1 MNINIANA
9 ARLFCLLQAK
19 KVLVLGDVML
29 DRFVDGS
36 VTRISP
42 EAPVPIL
49 SQSRVRQ
56 MPGGAAN
63 VACNLAQ
70 MGLHVHL
77 VGVCGDDEVGKSLHD
92 ELAKLP
98 NIHFDPVTIIGR
110 ATSLKTRF
118 RAGSQQILRVDDEV
132 TSDIDSAAAK
142 QFSKYV
148 LPAIH
153 DADLVVL
160 SDYAKGSLPVLLLE
174 KIIGHAK
181 AKGKM
186 IIADPKRADISAYSG
201 VDLLT
206 PNLAELQNTT
216 DQILSSIETIGQT
229 ATALAKEFGIGSI
242 LTTMS
247 ARGMMLSRA
256 DGTQFHDPA
265 SARDIF
271 DVSGAGDTVVAMIAG
286 AFVAGADLEDAV
298 RLANHAASVAVGKSG
313 TAIVAP
319 GEILAH
325 LAGPPPQTDWPSI
338 AMQCTNWRGAGQKIA
353 FANGCFDLLHPGHIH
368 LLREA
373 ARNTDKLVV
382 GLNGDASVKR
392 LKGVRRP
399 TQSAELRSAV
409 LAALP
414 FVDAVA
420 VFDED
425 TPFELIATLQPDII
439 VKGGDYTADQ
449 VVGAD
454 IVAARG
460 GRVLIISTLEGHATS
475 KLITA

>member
-1 MNINIANA
+1 MNVNITNA
-9 ARLFCLLQAK
+9 ARLLCSLQTK

-29 DRFVDGS
+29 DRFVDGT

-49 SQSRVRQ
+49 SQSRIRQ

-77 VGVCGDDEVGKSLHD
+77 IGVCGDDEAGKSLHY

-98 NIHFDPVTIIGR
+98 AIRFDSVTIIGR
-110 ATSLKTRF
+110 PTSLKTRF
-118 RAGSQQILRVDDEV
+118 RADSQQILRVDDEV
-132 TSDIDSAAAK
+132 SHDIDAAAVE
-142 QFSKYV
+142 QISKYA
-148 LPAIH
+148 LPAIQ

-160 SDYAKGSLPVLLLE
+160 SDYAKGTLPILLLE
-174 KIIGHAK
+174 KVISHAK
-181 AKGKM
+181 IKGKM
-186 IIADPKRADISAYSG
+186 IVADPKRANISVYSG

-216 DQILSSIETIGQT
+216 DRILSSIETIGQA
-229 ATALAKEFGIGSI
+229 ATALARECGIGSI

-247 ARGMMLSRA
+247 ASGIMLSNA

-286 AFVAGADLEDAV
+286 ALVAGADLEDAV
-298 RLANHAASVAVGKSG
+298 RLANHAAGVAVGKSG

-325 LAGPPPQTDWPSI
+325 LAGTPPPTDWPSV
-338 AMQCTNWRGAGQKIA
+338 AMQCTNWRAAGQKIV

-373 ARNTDKLVV
+373 ARNGDRLVV
-382 GLNGDASVKR
+382 GLNGDASVRR
-392 LKGVRRP
+392 LKGVGRP
-399 TQSAELRSAV
+399 HQSTELRSAV
-409 LAALP
+409 LTALP
-414 FVDAVA
+414 FVDALA
-420 VFDED
+420 VFNED
-425 TPFELIATLQPDII
+425 TPLDLIATLQPDII
-439 VKGGDYTADQ
+439 VKGGDYIADQ

-460 GRVLIISTLEGHATS
+460 GKVLIISILDGHATS
-475 KLITA
+475 KLVTA

>member
-1 MNINIANA
+1 MNVNIANA
-9 ARLFCLLQAK
+9 ARLLCSLQAK
-19 KVLVLGDVML
+19 KVLVLGDLML
-29 DRFVDGS
+29 DRFVDGT
-36 VTRISP
+36 VNRISP

-49 SQSRVRQ
+49 SQGRVRQ

-77 VGVCGDDEVGKSLHD
+77 IGVCGDDEAGKALRD

-98 NIHFDPVTIIGR
+98 AIRFDPVTITGR
-110 ATSLKTRF
+110 PTSLKTRF
-118 RAGSQQILRVDDEV
+118 RVGSQQILRVDDEV
-132 TSDIDSAAAK
+132 TSDIDAAAVE
-142 QFSKYV
+142 QFSKYA
-148 LPAIH
+148 LPAIQ

-160 SDYAKGSLPVLLLE
+160 SDYAKGALPLLLLE
-174 KIIGHAK
+174 KIIAHAK

-186 IIADPKRADISAYSG
+186 IIADPKRADISAYAG

-216 DQILSSIETIGQT
+216 DQMLSSIEAIGHA
-229 ATALAKEFGIGSI
+229 ATALAKEFGIGSV

-247 ARGMMLSRA
+247 ARGMMLSKA
-256 DGTQFHDPA
+256 DGAQFNDPA

-286 AFVAGADLEDAV
+286 ALAAGADLEDAV
-298 RLANHAASVAVGKSG
+298 RLANHAAGVAVGKSG
-313 TAIVAP
+313 TAIVVP
-319 GEILAH
+319 GEVLAH
-325 LAGPPPQTDWPSI
+325 LAGTPPPTDWPSV

-368 LLREA
+368 LLNEA
-373 ARNTDKLVV
+373 AGNADRLVV
-382 GLNGDASVKR
+382 GLNGDASVRR
-392 LKGVRRP
+392 LKGAGRP
-399 TQSAELRSAV
+399 HQSAELRSAV

-425 TPFELIATLQPDII
+425 TPFDLIATLQPDII
-439 VKGGDYTADQ
+439 VKGGDYVADQ
-449 VVGAD
+449 VVGGD

-460 GRVLIISTLEGHATS
+460 GQVLIISTLDGHATS

>member
-1 MNINIANA
+1 MNVNIANA
-9 ARLFCLLQAK
+9 ARLLCSLQAK
-19 KVLVLGDVML
+19 NVLVLGDVML
-29 DRFVDGS
+29 DRFVDGA
-36 VTRISP
+36 VTRVSP

-49 SQSRVRQ
+49 SQSLSRQ

-77 VGVCGDDEVGKSLHD
+77 IGVCGDDEAGKSLHD

-98 NIHFDPVTIIGR
+98 TIRFDLVTITDR
-110 ATSLKTRF
+110 STTLKTRF

-132 TSDIDSAAAK
+132 TSDIDAATAE
-142 QFSKYV
+142 QLSKYA
-148 LPAIH
+148 LPAIQ

-160 SDYAKGSLPVLLLE
+160 SDYAKGALPLLLLE
-174 KIIGHAK
+174 KIIAHAK
-181 AKGKM
+181 VKGKM
-186 IIADPKRADISAYSG
+186 IVADPKRADISVYSG

-206 PNLAELQNTT
+206 PNLAELQNAT
-216 DQILSSIETIGQT
+216 DQILSSIEAIGQA

-247 ARGMMLSRA
+247 ARGMMLSKA
-256 DGTQFHDPA
+256 DGTQFHDLA

-286 AFVAGADLEDAV
+286 ALVAGADLEDAI

-319 GEILAH
+319 GEVLAH
-325 LAGPPPQTDWPSI
+325 LAGTPPPTDWQSI
-338 AMQCTNWRGAGQKIA
+338 AMHCTNWRDAGQKIA

-373 ARNTDKLVV
+373 ANNADKLVV
-382 GLNGDASVKR
+382 GLNGDTSVRR
-392 LKGVRRP
+392 LKGAGRP
-399 TQSAELRSAV
+399 AQPAKLRSAV

-414 FVDAVA
+414 FVDAIA

-425 TPFELIATLQPDII
+425 TPFDLIATLQPDII
-439 VKGGDYTADQ
+439 IKGGDYNADQ

-460 GRVLIISTLEGHATS
+460 GQVVIISTLDGHTTS

>member
-1 MNINIANA
+1 MNVNIANA
-9 ARLFCLLQAK
+9 ARLLCSLQAK
-19 KVLVLGDVML
+19 KVLVLGDLML
-29 DRFVDGS
+29 DRFVDGT
-36 VTRISP
+36 VNRISP

-49 SQSRVRQ
+49 SQGRVRQ

-77 VGVCGDDEVGKSLHD
+77 IGVCGDDEAGKALRD

-98 NIHFDPVTIIGR
+98 AIRFDPVTITGR
-110 ATSLKTRF
+110 PTSLKTRF

-132 TSDIDSAAAK
+132 TSDIDAAAVE
-142 QFSKYV
+142 QFSKYA
-148 LPAIH
+148 LPAIQ

-160 SDYAKGSLPVLLLE
+160 SDYAKGALPLLLLE
-174 KIIGHAK
+174 KIIAHAK

-186 IIADPKRADISAYSG
+186 IIADPKRADISAYAG

-216 DQILSSIETIGQT
+216 DQMLSSIEAIGHA
-229 ATALAKEFGIGSI
+229 ATALAKEFGIGSV

-247 ARGMMLSRA
+247 ARGMMLSKA
-256 DGTQFHDPA
+256 DGAQFNDPA

-286 AFVAGADLEDAV
+286 ALAAGAGLEDAV
-298 RLANHAASVAVGKSG
+298 RLANHAAGVAVGKSG
-313 TAIVAP
+313 TAIVVP
-319 GEILAH
+319 GEVLAH
-325 LAGPPPQTDWPSI
+325 LAGTPPPTDWPSV

-368 LLREA
+368 LLNEA
-373 ARNTDKLVV
+373 AGNADRLVV
-382 GLNGDASVKR
+382 GLNGDASVRR
-392 LKGVRRP
+392 LKGAGRP
-399 TQSAELRSAV
+399 HQSAELRSAV

-425 TPFELIATLQPDII
+425 TPFDLIATLQPDII
-439 VKGGDYTADQ
+439 VKGGDYVADQ
-449 VVGAD
+449 VVGGD

-460 GRVLIISTLEGHATS
+460 GQVLIISTLDGHATS

>member
-1 MNINIANA
+1 MNVNIDNA
-9 ARLFCLLQAK
+9 ARLLCSLQAK
-19 KVLVLGDVML
+19 NVLVLGDVML
-29 DRFVDGS
+29 DRFVDGA

-42 EAPVPIL
+42 EAPIPIL

-70 MGLHVHL
+70 MGLHVRL
-77 VGVCGDDEVGKSLHD
+77 IGVCGDDEAGRSLHN
-92 ELAKLP
+92 ELAKLST
-98 NIHFDPVTIIGR
+98 IRFDLVTVTDR
-110 ATSLKTRF
+110 PTSLKTRF
-118 RAGSQQILRVDDEV
+118 RAGSQQILRVDDEF
-132 TSDIDSAAAK
+132 TCDIDAAAAE
-142 QFSKYV
+142 QFSEYA
-148 LPAIH
+148 LPAIKE
-153 DADLVVL
+153 ADLVVL
-160 SDYAKGSLPVLLLE
+160 SDYAKGALPLLLLE
-174 KIIGHAK
+174 KIITHAK
-181 AKGKM
+181 ANCKM
-186 IIADPKRADISAYSG
+186 IIADPKRADVSVYSG

-216 DQILSSIETIGQT
+216 DQILNSIEAIGQA
-229 ATALAKEFGIGSI
+229 ATALAKEFEIGSI

-247 ARGMMLSRA
+247 ARGMMLSKA

-286 AFVAGADLEDAV
+286 ALVAGADLESAI

-313 TAIVAP
+313 TATVAP
-319 GEILAH
+319 GEVLAH
-325 LAGPPPQTDWPSI
+325 LAGTPPPTDWPSI
-338 AMQCTNWRGAGQKIA
+338 AMQCTNWRDAGQKIA

-373 ARNTDKLVV
+373 AHNADKLVV
-382 GLNGDASVKR
+382 GLNGDTSVRR
-392 LKGVRRP
+392 LKGSGRP
-399 TQSAELRSAV
+399 TQPAELRSAI

-414 FVDAVA
+414 FVDAIA

-425 TPFELIATLQPDII
+425 TPFDLIATLQPDII
-439 VKGGDYTADQ
+439 VKGGDYIADQ

-460 GRVLIISTLEGHATS
+460 GHVLIISTLDGHATS

>member
-1 MNINIANA
+1 MNVNIANA
-9 ARLFCLLQAK
+9 ARLLCSLQAK
-19 KVLVLGDVML
+19 NVLVLGDVML
-29 DRFVDGS
+29 DRFVDGA

-49 SQSRVRQ
+49 SQSRIRQ

-77 VGVCGDDEVGKSLHD
+77 IGVCGDDEAGKSLHD

-98 NIHFDPVTIIGR
+98 TIRFDLVTITDR
-110 ATSLKTRF
+110 STSLKTRF

-132 TSDIDSAAAK
+132 TSDINAAAAE
-142 QFSKYV
+142 QLSKYA
-148 LPAIH
+148 LPAIQ

-160 SDYAKGSLPVLLLE
+160 SDYAKGALPLLLLE
-174 KIIGHAK
+174 KIIAHAK

-186 IIADPKRADISAYSG
+186 IIVDPKRADISVYSG

-216 DQILSSIETIGQT
+216 DQILSSIEAIGQA

-247 ARGMMLSRA
+247 ARGMMLSKA
-256 DGTQFHDPA
+256 DGTQFHDLA

-286 AFVAGADLEDAV
+286 ALVAGADLEDAI

-313 TAIVAP
+313 TAIVTP
-319 GEILAH
+319 GEVLAH
-325 LAGPPPQTDWPSI
+325 LAGTPPPTDWPGI
-338 AMQCTNWRGAGQKIA
+338 AMQCTNWRDAGQKIV

-373 ARNTDKLVV
+373 ANNADKLVV
-382 GLNGDASVKR
+382 GLNGDTSVRR
-392 LKGVRRP
+392 LKGAGRP
-399 TQSAELRSAV
+399 AQPAKLRSAV

-414 FVDAVA
+414 FVDAIA

-425 TPFELIATLQPDII
+425 TPFDLIATLQPDII
-439 VKGGDYTADQ
+439 VKGGDYIADQ

-460 GRVLIISTLEGHATS
+460 GQVLIISTLDGHATS

>member
-1 MNINIANA
+1 MNVNIANA
-9 ARLFCLLQAK
+9 ARLLCSLQAK
-19 KVLVLGDVML
+19 NVLVLGDVML
-29 DRFVDGS
+29 DRFVDGA

-49 SQSRVRQ
+49 SQSRIRQ

-77 VGVCGDDEVGKSLHD
+77 IGVCGDDEAGKSLHD

-98 NIHFDPVTIIGR
+98 AIRFDLVATPDR
-110 ATSLKTRF
+110 PTSLKTRF

-132 TSDIDSAAAK
+132 TSDIDAGATE
-142 QFSKYV
+142 QLSKYA
-148 LPAIH
+148 LPAVQ

-160 SDYAKGSLPVLLLE
+160 SDYAKGALPLLLLE
-174 KIIGHAK
+174 KIIAHAK
-181 AKGKM
+181 VKGKM
-186 IIADPKRADISAYSG
+186 IIADPKRADISVYSG

-216 DQILSSIETIGQT
+216 DQILSSIEAIGQA

-247 ARGMMLSRA
+247 ARGMMLSKA
-256 DGTQFHDPA
+256 NGTQFHDPA
-265 SARDIF
+265 STRDIF

-286 AFVAGADLEDAV
+286 ALVAGADLEDAI

-319 GEILAH
+319 GEVLAH
-325 LAGPPPQTDWPSI
+325 LAGTPPPTDWPSI
-338 AMQCTNWRGAGQKIA
+338 AMQCANWRDAGQKIA

-373 ARNTDKLVV
+373 AHNADKLVV
-382 GLNGDASVKR
+382 GLNGDTSVRR
-392 LKGVRRP
+392 LKGAGRP

-414 FVDAVA
+414 FVDAIA

-439 VKGGDYTADQ
+439 VKGGDYIADQ

-460 GRVLIISTLEGHATS
+460 GQVVIISTLDGHATS

>member
-1 MNINIANA
+1 MNVNIANA
-9 ARLFCLLQAK
+9 ARLLCSLQAK
-19 KVLVLGDVML
+19 NVLVLGDVML
-29 DRFVDGS
+29 DRFVDGA

-49 SQSRVRQ
+49 SQGRIRQ

-77 VGVCGDDEVGKSLHD
+77 IGVCGDDEAGKSLHD

-98 NIHFDPVTIIGR
+98 TIRFDLVTITDR
-110 ATSLKTRF
+110 STSLKTRF

-132 TSDIDSAAAK
+132 TSDIDAAAAK
-142 QFSKYV
+142 QLSKYA
-148 LPAIH
+148 LPAIQ

-160 SDYAKGSLPVLLLE
+160 SDYAKGALPLLLLE
-174 KIIGHAK
+174 KIIAHAK
-181 AKGKM
+181 VKGKM
-186 IIADPKRADISAYSG
+186 IIADPKRADISVYSG

-206 PNLAELQNTT
+206 PNLAELQSTT
-216 DQILSSIETIGQT
+216 DQILSSIEAIGQA

-247 ARGMMLSRA
+247 AHGMMLSKA
-256 DGTQFHDPA
+256 DGTQFHDLA

-286 AFVAGADLEDAV
+286 ALVAGADLKDAI

-319 GEILAH
+319 GEVLAH
-325 LAGPPPQTDWPSI
+325 LASTPPPTDWPSV
-338 AMQCTNWRGAGQKIA
+338 AMQCTNWRDTGQKIA

-373 ARNTDKLVV
+373 AHNADKLVV
-382 GLNGDASVKR
+382 GLNGDASVRR
-392 LKGVRRP
+392 LKGAGRP

-414 FVDAVA
+414 FVDAIA

-439 VKGGDYTADQ
+439 VKGGDYNADQ

-460 GRVLIISTLEGHATS
+460 GQVVIISTLDGHATS

>member
-1 MNINIANA
+1 MNVNIANA
-9 ARLFCLLQAK
+9 ARLLCSLQAK
-19 KVLVLGDVML
+19 KVLVLGDLML
-29 DRFVDGS
+29 DRFVDGT
-36 VTRISP
+36 VNRISP

-49 SQSRVRQ
+49 SQGRVRQ

-77 VGVCGDDEVGKSLHD
+77 IGVCGDDEAGKALRD

-98 NIHFDPVTIIGR
+98 AIRFDPVTITGR
-110 ATSLKTRF
+110 PTSLKTRF

-132 TSDIDSAAAK
+132 TSDIDAAAVE
-142 QFSKYV
+142 QFSKYA
-148 LPAIH
+148 LPAIQ

-160 SDYAKGSLPVLLLE
+160 SDYAKGALPLLLLE
-174 KIIGHAK
+174 KIIAHAK

-186 IIADPKRADISAYSG
+186 IIADPKRADISAYAG

-216 DQILSSIETIGQT
+216 DQMLSSIEAIGHA
-229 ATALAKEFGIGSI
+229 ATALAKEFGIGSV

-247 ARGMMLSRA
+247 ARGMMLSKA
-256 DGTQFHDPA
+256 DGAQFNDPA

-286 AFVAGADLEDAV
+286 ALAAGADLEDAV
-298 RLANHAASVAVGKSG
+298 RLANHAAGVAVGKSG
-313 TAIVAP
+313 TAIVVP
-319 GEILAH
+319 GEVLAH
-325 LAGPPPQTDWPSI
+325 LAGTPPPTDWPSV

-368 LLREA
+368 LLNEA
-373 ARNTDKLVV
+373 AGNADRLVV
-382 GLNGDASVKR
+382 GLNGDASVRR
-392 LKGVRRP
+392 LKGAGRP
-399 TQSAELRSAV
+399 HQSAELRSAV

-425 TPFELIATLQPDII
+425 TPFDLIATLQPDII
-439 VKGGDYTADQ
+439 VKGGDYVADQ
-449 VVGAD
+449 VVGGD

-460 GRVLIISTLEGHATS
+460 GQVLIISTLDGHATS

>member
-1 MNINIANA
+1 MNFNIANA
-9 ARLFCLLQAK
+9 ARLLCSLQAK
-19 KVLVLGDVML
+19 KVLVLGDLML
-29 DRFVDGS
+29 DRFVDGT
-36 VTRISP
+36 VNRISP

-49 SQSRVRQ
+49 SQGRVRQ

-77 VGVCGDDEVGKSLHD
+77 IGVCGDDEAGKALRD

-98 NIHFDPVTIIGR
+98 AIRFDPVTITGR
-110 ATSLKTRF
+110 PTSLKTRF

-132 TSDIDSAAAK
+132 TSDIDAAAVE
-142 QFSKYV
+142 QFSKYA
-148 LPAIH
+148 LPAIQ

-160 SDYAKGSLPVLLLE
+160 SDYAKGALPLLLLE
-174 KIIGHAK
+174 KIIAHAK

-186 IIADPKRADISAYSG
+186 IIADPKRADISAYAG

-216 DQILSSIETIGQT
+216 DQMLSSIEAIGHA
-229 ATALAKEFGIGSI
+229 ATALAKEFGIGSV

-247 ARGMMLSRA
+247 ARGMMLSKA
-256 DGTQFHDPA
+256 DGAQFHDPA

-286 AFVAGADLEDAV
+286 ALAAGADLEDAV
-298 RLANHAASVAVGKSG
+298 RLANHAAGVAVGKSG
-313 TAIVAP
+313 TAIVVP
-319 GEILAH
+319 GEVLAH
-325 LAGPPPQTDWPSI
+325 LAGTPPPTDWPSV

-368 LLREA
+368 LLNEA
-373 ARNTDKLVV
+373 AGNADRLVV
-382 GLNGDASVKR
+382 GLNGDASVRR
-392 LKGVRRP
+392 LKGAGRP
-399 TQSAELRSAV
+399 HQSAELRSAV

-420 VFDED
+420 AFDED
-425 TPFELIATLQPDII
+425 TPFDLIATLQPDII
-439 VKGGDYTADQ
+439 VKGGDYVADQ
-449 VVGAD
+449 VVGGD

-460 GRVLIISTLEGHATS
+460 GQVLIISTLDGHATS

>member
-1 MNINIANA
+1 MNVNIANA
-9 ARLFCLLQAK
+9 ARLLCSLQAK
-19 KVLVLGDVML
+19 KVLVLGDLML
-29 DRFVDGS
+29 DRFVDGT
-36 VTRISP
+36 VNRISP

-49 SQSRVRQ
+49 SQGRVRQ

-77 VGVCGDDEVGKSLHD
+77 IGVCGDDEAGKALRD

-98 NIHFDPVTIIGR
+98 AIRFDPVTITGR
-110 ATSLKTRF
+110 PTSLKTRF

-132 TSDIDSAAAK
+132 TSDIDAAAVE
-142 QFSKYV
+142 QFSKYA
-148 LPAIH
+148 LPAIQ

-160 SDYAKGSLPVLLLE
+160 SDYAKGALPLLLLE
-174 KIIGHAK
+174 KIIAHAK

-186 IIADPKRADISAYSG
+186 IIADPKRADISAYAG

-216 DQILSSIETIGQT
+216 DQMLSSIEAIGHA
-229 ATALAKEFGIGSI
+229 ATALAKEFGIGSV

-247 ARGMMLSRA
+247 ARGMMLSKA
-256 DGTQFHDPA
+256 DGAQFHDPA

-286 AFVAGADLEDAV
+286 ALAAGADLEDAV
-298 RLANHAASVAVGKSG
+298 RLANHAAGVAVGKSG
-313 TAIVAP
+313 TAIVVP
-319 GEILAH
+319 GEVLAH
-325 LAGPPPQTDWPSI
+325 LAGTPPPTDWPSV

-368 LLREA
+368 LLNEA
-373 ARNTDKLVV
+373 AGNADRLVV
-382 GLNGDASVKR
+382 GLNGDASVRR
-392 LKGVRRP
+392 LKGAGRP
-399 TQSAELRSAV
+399 HQSAELRSAV

-425 TPFELIATLQPDII
+425 TPFDLIATLQPDII

-454 IVAARG
+454 IVAARSG
-460 GRVLIISTLEGHATS
+460 QVLIISTLDGHATS

>member
-1 MNINIANA
+1 MNVNIANA
-9 ARLFCLLQAK
+9 ARLLCSLQAK
-19 KVLVLGDVML
+19 KVLVLGDLML
-29 DRFVDGS
+29 DRFVDGT
-36 VTRISP
+36 VNRISP

-49 SQSRVRQ
+49 SQGRVRQ

-77 VGVCGDDEVGKSLHD
+77 IGVCGDDEAGKALRD

-98 NIHFDPVTIIGR
+98 AIRFDPVTITGR
-110 ATSLKTRF
+110 PTSLKTRF

-132 TSDIDSAAAK
+132 TSDIDAAAVE
-142 QFSKYV
+142 QFSKYA
-148 LPAIH
+148 LPAIQ

-160 SDYAKGSLPVLLLE
+160 SDYAKGALPLLLLE
-174 KIIGHAK
+174 KIIAHAK

-186 IIADPKRADISAYSG
+186 IIADPKRADISAYAG

-216 DQILSSIETIGQT
+216 DQMLSSIEAIGHA
-229 ATALAKEFGIGSI
+229 ATALAKEFGIGSV

-247 ARGMMLSRA
+247 ARGMMLSKA
-256 DGTQFHDPA
+256 DGAQFHDPA

-286 AFVAGADLEDAV
+286 ALAAGADLEDAV
-298 RLANHAASVAVGKSG
+298 RLANHAAGVAVGKSG

-325 LAGPPPQTDWPSI
+325 LAGTPPQTDWPSI
-338 AMQCTNWRGAGQKIA
+338 AMQCTKWRDAGQTIA

-368 LLREA
+368 LLSEA
-373 ARNTDKLVV
+373 ALNADKLVI
-382 GLNGDASVKR
+382 GLNGDASVRR
-392 LKGVRRP
+392 LKGAGRP
-399 TQSAELRSAV
+399 HQSAELRSAV

-425 TPFELIATLQPDII
+425 TPFDLIATLQPDII

-460 GRVLIISTLEGHATS
+460 GQVLIISTLDGHATS